1 MFFNVEVEYVHFGP
15 FGLGDGLVGAGGV
28 VLHDATREGSIDK
41 GAELVDGGRQCD
53 GYLMAAVFETHDPI
67 VIFVFG
73 EDFRHTLCSEERGA
87 ERTTEAAVVDDLVG
101 SAMEHACW
109 SGLGGIF
116 KRIVA
121 THNATGIGYD
131 GGRDEACGEV
141 GCGGQLIHTAVVGL
155 QHGDGAGTAAG
166 EHYLGGVDFE
176 FASMVP
182 EIGDGIR
189 AVLDGIADGGVEEGI
204 HLEQRHFGGVL
215 EIETIV
221 DGDSHKAPVCQKLA
235 ALGGILVVALTGHKA
250 TAEDVEDAG
259 MVGARVLRLVD
270 IEFQLKSVARGEG
283 IGLLCLAKKC
293 DKQNN
298 NHRKSAFH
306 KMIVF
311 VIRCKNTFFLQI
323 NEKRDFLVGFYL
335 SRI

>member
-1 MFFNVEVEYVHFGP
+1 MAPALQPVSTI
-15 FGLGDGLVGAGGV
+15 LVGV
-28 VLHDATREGSIDK
+28 
-41 GAELVDGGRQCD
+41 
-53 GYLMAAVFETHDPI
+53 
-67 VIFVFG
+67 
-73 EDFRHTLCSEERGA
+73 
-87 ERTTEAAVVDDLVG
+87 
-101 SAMEHACW
+101 
-109 SGLGGIF
+109 
-116 KRIVA
+116 
-121 THNATGIGYD
+121 N
-131 GGRDEACGEV
+131 
-141 GCGGQLIHTAVVGL
+141 
-155 QHGDGAGTAAG
+155 
-166 EHYLGGVDFE
+166 FE

-182 EIGDGIR
+182 EVGDGIG
-189 AVLDGIADGGVEEGI
+189 AVFDGIADGGVEEGI
-204 HLEQRHFGGVL
+204 HFEQRHFGGVL

-270 IEFQLKSVARGEG
+270 IEFQLKGVACGEG
-283 IGLLCLAKKC
+283 IGLLCLAKEC
-293 DKQNN
+293 HKQHN